1 MVGGRGLDPSPK
13 SPQVGVGGESWDHG
27 WGPTGHLGGAWAP
40 EMVREGSV
48 GRVSACSGWA
58 WRGPGAGSPPLETL
72 SDS

>member
-40 EMVREGSV
+40 EMVREGLGGEGLCVLRV
-48 GRVSACSGWA
+48 GM
-58 WRGPGAGSPPLETL
+58 AGSRGWIPSLGNPQ
-72 SDS
+72 